1 MKSRAFLFILMTSLF
16 YAGLYAQSLDRKGD
30 DAEVAQEY
38 VLWAQKAISE
48 NRWDEALAALQRAED
63 FANVSSDVSYL
74 LAVARSHEGQ
84 SRIAVLEVLDKAIVT
99 NRWVFYNEIL
109 ALILKADHLI
119 AMREYAD
126 ALSVLEKAGDSYGV
140 PLLRLFALRGMAL
153 GNAPDYDPIQ
163 SLARFRSLLLTAMD
177 RYPQTPV
184 PLRIFFEYARN
195 RKPQPSELPSGDLN
209 LLELALR
216 RLKVPFFM
224 EKDPDL
230 AWMAA
235 PFIKNIEEARRLV
248 AAYRAEREK
257 PSAFSIPA
265 ALNLG
270 LIDDVAAVEEFFSW
284 PALDKNLIVEVHKL
298 LRGEEGRSLFTQKLL
313 SFSGIITSDDD
324 RDGYVDSIAYFN
336 SGAIEE
342 FAYDKTQSRDFNFR
356 IFFDGAG
363 VPVRC
368 EFPIAGFSSAALI
381 NWERYPSVEKIKLGN
396 ETFEFRPADFQY
408 APITLVELSGS
419 QKYAGPAFPVL
430 SYQFM
435 EITRKTL
442 VSFCANMTRSSAEFD
457 SASEQIFFDRGIP
470 LRSVETLNGKQIS
483 VTEFESG
490 FPVVQRVDV
499 DLDGRM
505 ETIRHFRRPL
515 SISDLDGVF
524 DYRSFISSSESDWT
538 GDGRHKTGETY
549 PKDGSVVY
557 SWDMD
562 GSGVMNHSQTEN
574 GKEK

>member
-1 MKSRAFLFILMTSLF
+1 MKIRAVLFILLIALVCS
-16 YAGLYAQSLDRKGD
+16 GLYAQSQERKGD

-38 VLWAQKAISE
+38 VIWAQKAINE
-48 NRWDEALAALQRAED
+48 GRWDEALAALQRASD
-63 FANVSSDVSYL
+63 FANVSSDISYL
-74 LAVARSHEGQ
+74 LAGARSHNGH
-84 SRIAVLEVLDKAIVT
+84 SRIVVLEALDKAIVT
-99 NRWVFYNEIL
+99 NRWVNYNEAQ
-109 ALILKADHLI
+109 ALLLKADQLV
-119 AMREYAD
+119 ALREYQG
-126 ALSVLEKAGDSYGV
+126 ALSVLEQMEENYDASI
-140 PLLRLFALRGMAL
+140 LRLFALRGMAL
-153 GNAPDYDPIQ
+153 GNAPDYDPVQ

-177 RYPQTPV
+177 RYPRSPL

-195 RKPQPSELPSGDLN
+195 RKPQLSELPSGDLS

-216 RLKVPFFM
+216 RLKLPYLL
-224 EKDPDL
+224 EADPDL
-230 AWMAA
+230 AWIAV
-235 PFIKNIEEARRLV
+235 PFIQNTEEARRLV

-257 PSAFSIPA
+257 PSASSIPA

-284 PALDKNLIVEVHKL
+284 PALDKNLIVEVYKL
-298 LRGEEGRSLFTQKLL
+298 LRGEEGRNLFTQKLL

-324 RDGYVDSIAYFN
+324 RDGFVDSIAYFN
-336 SGAIEE
+336 SGSIEE
-342 FAYDKTQSRDFNFR
+342 FAYDKNQSRDFNFR
-356 IFFDGAG
+356 LFFDGAG

-368 EFPIAGFSSAALI
+368 EYPAAGSPSAALI
-381 NWERYPSVEKIKLGN
+381 NWERYPSVEKIELGD
-396 ETFEFRPADFQY
+396 ETFEFRPVEFQY
-408 APITLVELSGS
+408 APITLVELTGS

-442 VSFCANMTRSSAEFD
+442 VSFCANMTRSSVEFD
-457 SASEQIFFDRGIP
+457 GAKEQIFFDRGIP

-483 VTEFESG
+483 VMEFENG
-490 FPVVQRVDV
+490 FPVVQRVDI

-505 ETIRHFRRPL
+505 ETIRRFRRPPY
-515 SISDLDGVF
+515 DLDGAF

-538 GDGRHKTGETY
+538 GDGRHKTGEAY
-549 PKDGSVVY
+549 PKDGAVIY